1 MREGIVVT
9 ADPDRIIVAVKRRHQ
24 VLESIH

>member
-9 ADPDRIIVAVKRRHQ
+9 VDPDRIIAAVKRRHQ
-24 VLESIH
+24 VLESSR